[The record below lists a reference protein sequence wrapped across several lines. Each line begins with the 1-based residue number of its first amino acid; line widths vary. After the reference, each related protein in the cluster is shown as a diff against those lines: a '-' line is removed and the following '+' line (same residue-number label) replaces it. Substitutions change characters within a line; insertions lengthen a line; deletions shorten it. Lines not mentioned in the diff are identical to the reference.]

1 MAQLQFTS
9 PHGFNISPKLI
20 LNSPVSADAIF
31 KFSARPWQ
39 LAGAGCSA
47 GQEEE
52 KHPPRQNDLFLASP
66 STAAA
71 A

>member
-47 GQEEE
+47 GQEED
-52 KHPPRQNDLFLASP
+52 KQ
-66 STAAA
+66 
-71 A
+71 